1 MRKRSLLLAGAAL
14 AATLPF
20 ASVQPASA
28 ATVCPQGKVC
38 TWVQRNFEGRRYDLN
53 TRGDGGCFPVSASA
67 QDDAGV
73 RTVSNQS
80 GKTITVW
87 RGAGCYGTTVVLKT
101 GHFSSSLPFVGESIS
116 W

>member
-38 TWVQRNFEGRRYDLN
+38 TWVKRNFEGARNDLKP
-53 TRGDGGCFPVSASA
+53 TGHGCFPVNAS
-67 QDDAGV
+67 DAV

-80 GKTITVW
+80 GRTITVYSDTS
-87 RGAGCYGTTVVLKT
+87 CYGSELVLKT
-101 GHFSSSLPFVGESIS
+101 GHFSSSLPFVGESVS